1 MRCTASSLLRKNVK
15 SINRFVWLHLF
26 DALKK
31 RCYISPHNLHNHLL
45 GCICPMHFSFVAT
58 AFFISHSPLNICC
71 ICTMHFSF
79 VATHLHSF
87 LNYAAKVASARCT
100 LALLRPLPGIFTPK
114 RFLVASAR
122 CTLAYLQ
129 HFNQCHSPAATSLP
143 SRNLFSSSSPSKF
156 TSTAAPRARDACKG
170 RVDVA
175 IGLG

>member
-1 MRCTASSLLRKNVK
+1 MKTLVASVRCTASSLLRKNVK

-100 LALLRPLPGIFTPK
+100 LALLRQRCLALL
-114 RFLVASAR
+114 LVVLYRCICPMHFSFVATRITLRIAR
-122 CTLAYLQ
+122 
-129 HFNQCHSPAATSLP
+129 
-143 SRNLFSSSSPSKF
+143 
-156 TSTAAPRARDACKG
+156 
-170 RVDVA
+170 
-175 IGLG
+175 